1 MAFEVGTANALK
13 ITLVAGADLSTH
25 QYKFV
30 KQNASGQAVLCTAV
44 TDKPIGVLQND
55 PKSGQEAEIVVVGG
69 TKIKGGE
76 ALAIDSTIG
85 TDANSTAQVV
95 VVGTETTVYAVGRVI
110 GVATTGAGGVA
121 SALVNCLAGRAT

>member
-1 MAFEVGTANALK
+1 MAYEISPYSLK

-30 KQNASGQAVLCTAV
+30 KMNGSGQAVLCTAV
-44 TDKPIGVLQND
+44 TDVPIGVLQND
-55 PKSGQEAEIVVVGG
+55 PKSGQEAEVVVIGG

-76 ALAIDSTIG
+76 ALAIGSAIG

-95 VVGTETTVYAVGRVI
+95 VVGTETTVYGVGRVLT
-110 GVATTGAGGVA
+110 ATTASGGIA
-121 SALVNCLAGRAT
+121 SAIVNCLTGRAA